1 MDQKI
6 RVPGGNLKRLLV
18 LAAVLL
24 FAAPLFARLS
34 KYKGW
39 DSSPEGY
46 FMTRAERDQWSKI
59 DTDADAE
66 KFIADFRAKRP
77 DNFQKEVADR
87 AANADKYLTVGKTP
101 GSKSLRGK
109 IVILLGPPTQMDV
122 ADRTVTSSKSDSG
135 AMASAMTNMNGSDV
149 GGSAG
154 HGDKGDSSGGV
165 NSIGTTMSTAA
176 VVRVMHFN
184 YQGAVA
190 KTADRKQ
197 IDLNVEIDPNTGKD
211 RIPSRSEES
220 DLNSIFELMAQSWIK
235 K

>member
-1 MDQKI
+1 
-6 RVPGGNLKRLLV
+6 LKRLLV

-66 KFIADFRAKRP
+66 KFVADFRAKRP

-109 IVILLGPPTQMDV
+109 IVIVLGPPTQMDV
-122 ADRTVTSSKSDSG
+122 ADRTIDTGKSDSG
-135 AMASAMTNMNGSDV
+135 AMSSVMSNMNGTDG
-149 GGSAG
+149 GGSTG
-154 HGDKGDSSGGV
+154 NSRTSGGGSV
-165 NSIGTTMSTAA
+165 NSVGTSMSTAS

-197 IDLNVEIDPNTGKD
+197 IDLNVEIDPNTGRD
-211 RIPSRSEES
+211 RIPSHGEES
-220 DLNSIFELMAQSWIK
+220 ELDSIFELMAQSWIK

>member
-1 MDQKI
+1 M
-6 RVPGGNLKRLLV
+6 KRAFVLLAV
-18 LAAVLL
+18 LA
-24 FAAPLFARLS
+24 FALPLFARLS

-46 FMTRAERDQWSKI
+46 FMTRAEHDQWSKI
-59 DTDADAE
+59 DSDADAE
-66 KFIADFRAKRP
+66 KFVADFRAKRP

-122 ADRTVTSSKSDSG
+122 ADRAVSSTKSDSG
-135 AMASAMTNMNGSDV
+135 AMTSAMTNMNGTD
-149 GGSAG
+149 GGGDAG
-154 HGDKGDSSGGV
+154 HGDKGGGSGSV
-165 NSIGTTMSTAA
+165 NSISSSMSTTT

-197 IDLNVEIDPNTGKD
+197 IDLNVEIDPNTGRD
-211 RIPSRSEES
+211 RISSRSEES

>member
-1 MDQKI
+1 LI
-6 RVPGGNLKRLLV
+6 
-18 LAAVLL
+18 AVVL

-34 KYKGW
+34 KYRGW

-59 DTDADAE
+59 DSDADAE
-66 KFIADFRAKRP
+66 KFVADFRAKRP

-87 AANADKYLTVGKTP
+87 AANADKYLTVAKTP

-109 IVILLGPPTQMDV
+109 IVILLGAPTQMDV
-122 ADRTVTSSKSDSG
+122 ADRTITSSKSDSG
-135 AMASAMTNMNGSDV
+135 AMASAMTNMNGTDG
-149 GGSAG
+149 GGSTG
-154 HGDKGDSSGGV
+154 NSRTGGGGSV
-165 NSIGTTMSTAA
+165 NSVGTSMSTAS

-197 IDLNVEIDPNTGKD
+197 IDLDIEIDPNTGRD
-211 RIPSRSEES
+211 RIPTHGEES
-220 DLNSIFELMAQSWIK
+220 DLDSIFELMAQSWIK

>member
-1 MDQKI
+1 M
-6 RVPGGNLKRLLV
+6 KRLFVLLAV
-18 LAAVLL
+18 LA
-24 FAAPLFARLS
+24 FAAPLFARVS

-59 DTDADAE
+59 DTDAEAE
-66 KFIADFRAKRP
+66 KFVADFRARRP

-87 AANADKYLTVGKTP
+87 AANADKYLTVGKTA

-122 ADRTVTSSKSDSG
+122 ADRTVSTSKNDSG
-135 AMASAMTNMNGSDV
+135 AMAGAMSNMNGTDG

-154 HGDKGDSSGGV
+154 GGNHGGDSGSV
-165 NSIGTTMSTAA
+165 NSVGTSMTTAS

-197 IDLNVEIDPNTGKD
+197 IDLNVEIDPNTGRD
-211 RIPSRSEES
+211 RIPSHSEQS
-220 DLNSIFELMAQSWIK
+220 DLDSIFELMAQSWIK